1 MSSSK
6 QLVKTKIF
14 KIFSHVSLGFLS
26 NSQLLLNLISPFF
39 YALRSRKLLILNRT
53 EEMDEKCI
61 DEAASL
67 KLKKI
72 EKKLEKN

>member
-6 QLVKTKIF
+6 RLVKTKNF
-14 KIFSHVSLGFLS
+14 KIFSHVALGFLS

-53 EEMDEKCI
+53 EEIDEKCI